1 MLRVRNPLSAIAS
14 AFNSLPVPQ
23 ASDRWDATG
32 TAWMRP
38 ASDRTAQLESYSQ
51 VSTLRQVVH
60 SLSEDTSRV
69 EWHMHRVRQR
79 TSKNPSTCPLCD
91 ADNVD
96 LLLDHPALARWES
109 PNDFFTGQEFIE
121 GFQQHVE
128 LTGEGYW
135 VLDLVEAGDFGGPVE
150 MWYARPDRMMP
161 VKSKTEFLVGWL
173 YRGPDGELVPLTH
186 QQVIQLKSPDPID
199 IYRGSGAVST
209 LLTDIRA
216 SVKSALWTDNF
227 FENSAMPGGIIE
239 IENGLEDTQFRRLV
253 QRWREQHKGVSNA
266 HRVAILEHGG
276 KWKDRSFSPKDM
288 ILTDLRQFS
297 NDQIREA
304 WGFPEFASGKL
315 DNANRASS
323 EASDA
328 WYTQRLIVP
337 RLDKIK
343 MALNK
348 RYLPLWGVTGR
359 SVEFAYSN
367 PVPADVE
374 SENATRLNKAQSF
387 KLMVEAGVD
396 GRDAMEAVGLPAM
409 EWVRP
414 ERIMGGSGGG
424 WGWNNRLADVADAVN
439 ASEDR
444 KPSSTERMSPS
455 GIASMAQKLTAS
467 VPERAAL
474 TWEEARGI
482 LNAAGAELNPS
493 VPPPAPITP
502 APNPEKPPAE
512 TTGVE
517 K

>member
-1 MLRVRNPLSAIAS
+1 MLHVRSPLGVLAS
-14 AFNSLPVPQ
+14 AFNRSPVPQ

-38 ASDRTAQLESYSQ
+38 SSDRTAQLEAYSQ

-69 EWHMHRVRQR
+69 EWHMHRIRQR
-79 TSKNPSTCPLCD
+79 SSANPSSCPLCD
-91 ADNVD
+91 KDNVD
-96 LLLDHPALARWES
+96 LLTDHPALTRWES

-135 VLDLVEAGDFGGPVE
+135 VLDILEAGDFGGPME
-150 MWYARPDRMMP
+150 MWYARPDRMAP
-161 VKSKTEFLVGWL
+161 VKSKTEFLTGWV
-173 YRGPDGELVPLTH
+173 YRGPDGELVPLTR

-199 IYRGSGAVST
+199 IYRGSGPVST

-239 IENGLEDTQFRRLV
+239 IENGLEDTQFTKLI

-297 NDQIREA
+297 NDQIRQA
-304 WGFPEFASGKL
+304 WGFPEFASGVL
-315 DNANRASS
+315 EDANRASS

-343 MALNK
+343 MTLNK
-348 RYLPLWGVTGR
+348 RYLPLWGVTGKN
-359 SVEFAYSN
+359 VEFAYSN
-367 PVPADVE
+367 PVPPNVE
-374 SENATRLNKAQSF
+374 SENATRENKAIVY
-387 KLMVEAGVD
+387 KTLVDAGVHPD
-396 GRDAMEAVGLPAM
+396 DAAAWAGLPPM
-409 EWVRP
+409 RVV
-414 ERIMGGSGGG
+414 ERR
-424 WGWNNRLADVADAVN
+424 NAD
-439 ASEDR
+439 
-444 KPSSTERMSPS
+444 
-455 GIASMAQKLTAS
+455 
-467 VPERAAL
+467 
-474 TWEEARGI
+474 
-482 LNAAGAELNPS
+482 
-493 VPPPAPITP
+493 PAPVG
-502 APNPEKPPAE
+502 A
-512 TTGVE
+512 GV
-517 K
+517 